1 MSNSKE
7 KLIFGEFGKVECQR
21 NSNVVTPRKSPS
33 SYTRWLHVDLKKS
46 SELHVSALPSFHFFV
61 SVKAEEKSRVR
72 ETTSTLF
79 QGNKGRVVE
88 WIHEGRKRRPSLY
101 ASKLHVHFI
110 IREGSSDSSGASEL
124 ASTPLTHH
132 FTGSKTIT
140 KPPTNCIQLEVH
152 NSVGFVVFMTLG
164 RVQQLHQSGRATISS
179 RAPWFK
185 IEEGR
190 QRSQSSCP
198 SRQALLKYQTFK
210 REGSCCW
217 RLT

>member
-1 MSNSKE
+1 MSEKFKCCNSFT
-7 KLIFGEFGKVECQR
+7 I
-21 NSNVVTPRKSPS
+21 T
-33 SYTRWLHVDLKKS
+33 KKS
-46 SELHVSALPSFHFFV
+46 FVLHSLTSRRPKKKVVNSTCLPCLHFTFL
-61 SVKAEEKSRVR
+61 SLWRRKSRVR

-110 IREGSSDSSGASEL
+110 IREGSSDASGASEL

-140 KPPTNCIQLEVH
+140 QPPTYCLLLSVH

-179 RAPWFK
+179 SVVQNSR
-185 IEEGR
+185 
-190 QRSQSSCP
+190 RSPTKS
-198 SRQALLKYQTFK
+198 K
-210 REGSCCW
+210 
-217 RLT
+217 